1 LNTGLSV
8 DTVYLD
14 FEKAFDRV
22 PHKRLLKKLESIG
35 IDGNLLSWSQSFLS
49 NRKQRVIMGDHVSL
63 WKVIGSGV
71 PQGSVLGPLFFI
83 IYVNDLFGL
92 LSTPSLTYADDT
104 KLVSVN
110 VSANQ
115 SLILQNDLNLIFDW
129 SQVWLLFLHIKKCE
143 VMHFGNKLQL

>member
-1 LNTGLSV
+1 MDILTNALNTGLSV

-83 IYVNDLFGL
+83 IYINDRSGL

-115 SLILQNDLNLIFDW
+115 SLILQNDLNLI
-129 SQVWLLFLHIKKCE
+129 
-143 VMHFGNKLQL
+143 